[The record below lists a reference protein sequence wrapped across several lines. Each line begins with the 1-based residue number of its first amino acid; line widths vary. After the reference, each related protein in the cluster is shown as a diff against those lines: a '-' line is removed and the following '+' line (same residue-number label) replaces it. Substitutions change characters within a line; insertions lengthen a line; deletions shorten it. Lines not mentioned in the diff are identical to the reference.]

1 MLFSDVVARI
11 VVPAYPSGAEIEKRR
26 GVSLMLFGRGM
37 AGAVVVGRGVMAV
50 GTGVETVVGRSVG
63 TLVGTGEGVGGG

>member
-1 MLFSDVVARI
+1 
-11 VVPAYPSGAEIEKRR
+11 
-26 GVSLMLFGRGM
+26 LMLFGRGM

-63 TLVGTGEGVGGG
+63 TLVGTDEGVGVG